1 MSKFKTIVLACL
13 IVLLCAGAKCTKDNL
28 PPDTKVV
35 IDPSLKVRCPELPQ
49 VDPQSL
55 SMGQLYLEYSKLQGQ
70 YIECAIRND
79 CLIEAT
85 GDTTKVTCPA
95 LDTLKEKN
103 KNG

>member
-1 MSKFKTIVLACL
+1 MKTIQTIILACA
-13 IVLLCAGAKCTKDNL
+13 IVLLCGGAKCTKDNL
-28 PPDTKVV
+28 PPDTKVI
-35 IDPSLKVRCPELPQ
+35 IDPSLKVRCPELPT
-49 VDPQSL
+49 VDAKNL

-103 KNG
+103 NNG